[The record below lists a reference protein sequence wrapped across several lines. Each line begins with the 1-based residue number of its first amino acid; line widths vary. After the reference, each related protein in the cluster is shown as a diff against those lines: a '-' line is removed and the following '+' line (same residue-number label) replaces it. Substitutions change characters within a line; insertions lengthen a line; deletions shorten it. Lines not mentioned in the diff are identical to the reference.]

1 MYKLI
6 PLSQTEGE
14 NFLVQQIW
22 LYFYGMLVAFGVH
35 IVTADHEQTWQ
46 DLAQFEE
53 VKMSVKMW
61 LVLAL
66 FFGSLGGVIVA
77 TILKM
82 LDNIVKEYSSA
93 TANLLTAV
101 VCSLLFPEKF
111 VFTIFIFISMFIL
124 FLGIYLYERK
134 PVIVSFQEPQ
144 VVRIVLKK

>member
-1 MYKLI
+1 M
-6 PLSQTEGE
+6 
-14 NFLVQQIW
+14 QQIW

-53 VKMSVKMW
+53 VNMSVKIW

-111 VFTIFIFISMFIL
+111 AFTIFIFISMFLL
-124 FLGIYLYERK
+124 FLVIYLYERK
-134 PVIVSFQEPQ
+134 PIFVSFQDPH
-144 VVRIVLKK
+144 VFL

>member
-1 MYKLI
+1 MQDVFINLF
-6 PLSQTEGE
+6 SQTEGE
-14 NFLVQQIW
+14 NILVHQIW

-53 VKMSVKMW
+53 VNVSVKMW

-124 FLGIYLYERK
+124 FLGIYLYEKK
-134 PVIVSFQEPQ
+134 PSIVSLQEQ
-144 VVRIVLKK
+144 